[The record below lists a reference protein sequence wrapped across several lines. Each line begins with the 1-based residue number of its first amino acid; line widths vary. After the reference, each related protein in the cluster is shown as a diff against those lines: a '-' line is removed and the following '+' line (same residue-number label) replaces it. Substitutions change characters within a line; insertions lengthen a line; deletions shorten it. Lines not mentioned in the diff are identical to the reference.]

1 MKKWYR
7 SIPVK
12 AGLIGAAVVSAIVVS
27 LSSVL
32 ILGNQ
37 GEGIVNS
44 DNLMGFQENAYEES
58 SAFEERMRDVS
69 YNVMDGFVSKRSL
82 EIMDGKY
89 DPGRVVDKWNII
101 KMGRSAAKMCPG

>member
-37 GEGIVNS
+37 GEGIV
-44 DNLMGFQENAYEES
+44 
-58 SAFEERMRDVS
+58 
-69 YNVMDGFVSKRSL
+69 K
-82 EIMDGKY
+82 I
-89 DPGRVVDKWNII
+89 GRAHV
-101 KMGRSAAKMCPG
+101 